1 MDFMEYH
8 LAIRELRQKMFVSQE
23 ELAEML
29 GVSHITVNR
38 WENQKYEPTIKA
50 KRKLQELFI
59 KYNII
64 DEENR

>member
-1 MDFMEYH
+1 MEYH
-8 LAIRELRQKMFVSQE
+8 LSIRELRKKMLVSQE
-23 ELAEML
+23 ELAELL

-59 KYNII
+59 KYNIV
-64 DEENR
+64 DEENK

>member
-1 MDFMEYH
+1 MKYH

>member
-1 MDFMEYH
+1 MEYH